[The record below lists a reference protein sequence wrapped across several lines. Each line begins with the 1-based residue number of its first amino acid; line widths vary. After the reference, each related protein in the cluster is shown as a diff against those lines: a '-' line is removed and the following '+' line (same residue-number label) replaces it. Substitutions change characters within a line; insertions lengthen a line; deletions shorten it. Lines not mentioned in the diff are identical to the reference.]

1 MRSQLI
7 IGTAGHIDHGKTT
20 LIHALCGK
28 QLDSTPEEK
37 ERGITINLGFADKTL
52 PSGKKVS
59 FIDVPGHEKLIRTMI
74 SGATSMDAV
83 LLCVSAVDGVMPQTK
98 EHLSILKLLGI
109 QQGLIALTMSD
120 LVDEEMIELALLDIE
135 ELVEG
140 SFLEEASIIVT
151 AAGSNR
157 VGMDELEQQ
166 LDNLHVE
173 IKESS
178 QPFRLS
184 VDRCFVQKGFGVVV
198 TGTARGKAVK
208 LGETLT
214 SLPHDQ
220 EGRIRSIQHHGT
232 EQEETQS
239 GQRTAINIVGI
250 EKDQIQRGCLLHR
263 PNSIPP
269 TSILDVEYHHL
280 SDAPN
285 LKDGARVRLLHGA
298 MEVLARITI
307 ISDQKCLQAGK
318 QFLQLRTEKPLIIM
332 PNDRCII
339 RQESPLYTLGGGIVL
354 DPWAQRIRTKHKSA
368 ACSDLEAI
376 ANGEKERLLE
386 RRGIRGASLLCST
399 LWECAGTA
407 LGDQW
412 VSPKIVDNTI
422 PSICQTLERWHKE
435 NPLHIG
441 CPLKEL
447 VHRFPLPLSE
457 KGYAQLVKY
466 AVQQNMLKIPEKG
479 TVALIDFHITLTADQ
494 EKQKTLLLEQITQA
508 NLEGVPISTFPNST
522 LVAFLR
528 SQRAIVR
535 IDSNLIAQDSIDL
548 LLSKLVDYFTK
559 NKILSPSAFKEISGL
574 SRKYAIPML
583 EWLDSQG
590 HTRRTEKGRIQREH
604 S

>member
-52 PSGKKVS
+52 PSGTKVS

-135 ELVEG
+135 ELIEG
-140 SFLEEASIIVT
+140 SFLEEAPIIVT
-151 AAGSNR
+151 AAGANPI
-157 VGMDELEQQ
+157 GIQELEQH
-166 LDNLHVE
+166 LDNIQVE
-173 IKESS
+173 IKDSS

-198 TGTARGKAVK
+198 TGTARGQAVNI
-208 LGETLT
+208 GETLT
-214 SLPHDQ
+214 SIPHNQ

-232 EQEETQS
+232 EQEQTQS
-239 GQRTAINIVGI
+239 GERTAINIVGV
-250 EKDQIQRGCLLHR
+250 EKTHIQRGSLLYR
-263 PNSIPP
+263 PKSIPP
-269 TSILDVEYHHL
+269 TSILDMEYHHL

-285 LKDGARVRLLHGA
+285 LKDGARVRILHGS
-298 MEVLARITI
+298 MEALARITI
-307 ISDQKCLQAGK
+307 ISDHETLQEGK

-339 RQESPLYTLGGGIVL
+339 RQESPLHTLGGGIIL
-354 DPWAQRIRTKHKSA
+354 DPWAQRIRKKHKYSA
-368 ACSDLEAI
+368 GLDLAAI
-376 ANGEKERLLE
+376 AKGNTDLLLE
-386 RRGIRGASLLCST
+386 RRGIRGASLLCTS
-399 LWECAGTA
+399 LWKCIGIE

-412 VSPKIVDNTI
+412 VSQKIVDDII
-422 PSICQTLERWHKE
+422 PSLCQTLTRWHEE

-441 CPLKEL
+441 CPLKEML
-447 VHRFPLPLSE
+447 HRHPLPLSE

-466 AVQQNMLKIPEKG
+466 AVQKNMVKIPEKG
-479 TVALIDFHITLTADQ
+479 TIALIDFQITLTTDQ
-494 EKQKTLLLEQITQA
+494 ENQKNTILQQIRKA
-508 NLEGVPISTFPNST
+508 NLEGVPFSTFPNNP
-522 LVAFLR
+522 LVAYLR
-528 SQRAIVR
+528 SKEEIVR
-535 IDSNLIAQDSIDL
+535 IDSNLIAQDSIAL
-548 LLSKLVDYFTK
+548 LLSNLTDYFTK

-583 EWLDSQG
+583 EWLDAKG
-590 HTRRTEKGRIQREH
+590 HTRRTEKGRIQREA